1 MYFFQPPYKGR
12 EIIGLL
18 YIILEC
24 FGLFGI
30 NNEDLVYL
38 EYVCWALIPRSEMCP
53 GASSGSSGTGSAA
66 ARDGARN
73 EPWMTQMAQ

>member
-1 MYFFQPPYKGR
+1 MVNRKIMYLFTKHTNHNMYFFQPPYKGR
-12 EIIGLL
+12 GIIGLL

-53 GASSGSSGTGSAA
+53 GASMG
-66 ARDGARN
+66 
-73 EPWMTQMAQ
+73 